1 MQILDENDKT
11 NETFD
16 KLTTILT
23 EAKSGIYIF
32 IHDM

>member
-23 EAKSGIYIF
+23 EEKSVIYIF